1 MSNKHK
7 IALNV
12 IIKINKLINA
22 ANPECNV
29 SGPNSP
35 QRINPDASPIFHMKY
50 RNITKAVINNKI
62 FNIIMT
68 ISASNIIYII
78 NMLDKR
84 KEPRL
89 KS

>member
-7 IALNV
+7 IAPNV

-62 FNIIMT
+62 FNIIIT

-84 KEPRL
+84 KELRP

>member
-7 IALNV
+7 IAPNV

-84 KEPRL
+84 KELRP

>member
-7 IALNV
+7 IAPNV
-12 IIKINKLINA
+12 IVIINKLINA

-50 RNITKAVINNKI
+50 RNITKAV
-62 FNIIMT
+62 MT
-68 ISASNIIYII
+68 PLPLQVGVSYSEN
-78 NMLDKR
+78 
-84 KEPRL
+84 PRNERFYPL
-89 KS
+89 LPVI